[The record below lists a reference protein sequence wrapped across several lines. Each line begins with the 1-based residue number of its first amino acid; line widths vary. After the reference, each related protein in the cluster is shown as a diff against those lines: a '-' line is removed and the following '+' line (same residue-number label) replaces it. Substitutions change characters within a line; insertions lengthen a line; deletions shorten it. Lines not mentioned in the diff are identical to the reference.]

1 MMFMLRSA
9 RSSARMFASAAM
21 AKEDDGYWPGLKPC
35 LTRVECDNN
44 NHKCTRNSSSNGSS
58 SSSRNSSSTCTSSSS
73 STAAAT
79 ATATT
84 TTSSSSTNSNNNKS
98 SNSIEIITGMQ
109 SELPTQAGTKNIEL
123 CDLEGAVDCESHI
136 LKPGCE
142 KFREQKF
149 LELHRLRV

>member
-44 NHKCTRNSSSNGSS
+44 NHKCTHNSSSNGSS

-73 STAAAT
+73 SSTAAAT
-79 ATATT
+79 ATAT

>member
-44 NHKCTRNSSSNGSS
+44 NHKCTHNSSSNGS
-58 SSSRNSSSTCTSSSS
+58 SSSRNSSSTCTSSS
-73 STAAAT
+73 TAAAT
-79 ATATT
+79 ATAT

-98 SNSIEIITGMQ
+98 SNSIEIITGMH

-142 KFREQKF
+142 KFREQKL